1 MHVAIKLLTEP
12 CFTQRASIRL
22 KLQVHFLDVLG
33 YVAALTEPLAASL
46 ERAAERAISSVQAH
60 MVEKLRPIRQH
71 LVAVTSIL
79 ALE

>member
-1 MHVAIKLLTEP
+1 M
-12 CFTQRASIRL
+12 
-22 KLQVHFLDVLG
+22 HFLDVLG
-33 YVAALTEPLAASL
+33 HVAALTKPFAASR
-46 ERAAERAISSVQAH
+46 ERAVELAISSVQAH